1 MLFAAERLTADVA
14 LQTGMAN
21 RIGTL
26 VDAQAWAAELAGFA
40 PLALQHAKRV
50 LNDDGAYEDQ
60 WPEHKELFD
69 KAWSSHDV
77 MEAQVARIEKR
88 PPKFQG
94 A

>member
-1 MLFAAERLTADVA
+1 MLLAAERLTADVA

-26 VDAQAWAAELAGFA
+26 ADAQAWAAELAGFA

-60 WPEHKELFD
+60 WPEHKVMFER
-69 KAWSSHDV
+69 AWSSQDV
-77 MEAQVARIEKR
+77 IEAQVARIEKR